1 MKRPDLLFLVVIWLF
16 FSAFLYFIGMAAIA
30 VFALPEALGFG
41 NGSGSTGAVFGLG
54 VAVLILLASLV
65 VCLLGGIGVLQGKV
79 WGRTLAIVAAVLS
92 LFSFPIG
99 TVIGVLVIVY
109 MMRAEVKAYFEGASA
124 SGFPG
129 VSGQ

>member
-1 MKRPDLLFLVVIWLF
+1 MKRPDLILLVVIWLF
-16 FSAFLYFIGMAAIA
+16 LSAFLYFIGMAAIA

-41 NGSGSTGAVFGLG
+41 HGSGSTGAVFGLG
-54 VAVLILLASLV
+54 VAMLVLLASLV
-65 VCLLGGIGVLQGKV
+65 VCVLGGIGVLQGRA

-109 MMRAEVKAYFEGASA
+109 MMRAEVKAYFEGAAA
-124 SGFPG
+124 SRFPG
-129 VSGQ
+129 VAGR